1 MVEEGKGEKLELAE
15 RLYAPHT
22 GGRGQLY
29 ERKVQVLNL
38 HFVRLKLSMSG
49 FQTQYL
55 GNLELTA
62 LPFISDHLGP
72 R

>member
-1 MVEEGKGEKLELAE
+1 MVEEGKGEKLELTE
-15 RLYAPHT
+15 RLCVPHT

>member
-15 RLYAPHT
+15 TLCAPHT

-29 ERKVQVLNL
+29 GRKIQVLNL

-55 GNLELTA
+55 GNLELIV
-62 LPFISDHLGP
+62 LPLI
-72 R
+72 